1 MKRQQR
7 LKFLVGFYSDFERH
21 ASRNNLLKKLTYLI
35 KNINEIA
42 QLIFFLTK
50 ARLKMKDD
58 LPIF

>member
-7 LKFLVGFYSDFERH
+7 LKFLVGFYSDFEGH

-50 ARLKMKDD
+50 AV
-58 LPIF
+58 